1 LRIEEVGLSR
11 SSRVCLIAIF
21 LTSPAAAQ
29 NSPPLSGTPCLQVA
43 NVAGYKPLPGRRSL
57 VVTDKRGR
65 QYRLDFTAVCEVLQ
79 VRPDLGFRTFG
90 TSQYSCVAR
99 GDSVYSS
106 TDVGANRLCRIQTIE
121 FYNEGPGTPPPLPV
135 PAPPGR
141 ARG

>member
-1 LRIEEVGLSR
+1 MSR
-11 SSRVCLIAIF
+11 SSRVSLFAIF
-21 LTSPAAAQ
+21 LASPAAAQ

-43 NVAGYKPLPGRRSL
+43 NVAGYTPLPGRRSL

-65 QYRLDFTAVCEVLQ
+65 QYRLDFTAVCEALQ
-79 VRPDLGFRTFG
+79 VRPDLGFRTFS

-106 TDVGANRLCRIQTIE
+106 TDTGANRLCRIQAIE
-121 FYNEGPGTPPPLPV
+121 FYNEEPGTPLPSV
-135 PAPPGR
+135 PAPAGR